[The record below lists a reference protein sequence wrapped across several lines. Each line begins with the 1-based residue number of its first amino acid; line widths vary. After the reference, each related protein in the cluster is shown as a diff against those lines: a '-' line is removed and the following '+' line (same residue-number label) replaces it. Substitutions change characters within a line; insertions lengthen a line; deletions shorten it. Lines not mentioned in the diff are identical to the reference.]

1 MLAFIKDELNR
12 DAALRVAKGLGAC
25 AVGVAIAALFAQTT
39 LFDRLSSWLYDSLQ
53 RSTGRTI
60 DLDNVLVLDVD
71 EESLRRMARAVGPW
85 QTDREV
91 YAGVVR
97 YLEAHGAR
105 AIAFHLLIADE
116 RPGDEALAAALGRNT
131 VLAAAGLPVAF
142 EAPPTYQ
149 RQLAESA
156 YARNPP
162 WTGAPWRPDEQ
173 RFPHASWPYLR
184 LPAQSLAVGGRAGV
198 GVINLKPDED
208 GVLRRITLFH
218 GTQGYVLPS
227 LPLAALA
234 AADPTLNPLRVVNGT
249 LQLRRATIP
258 LDTYGEVALRFPVN
272 VEDLR
277 VIPFYEA
284 AAAAAGT
291 PGSRW
296 LARDVAG
303 KTIFIGSASAL
314 SADYAFTPVGRL
326 SGPQISALAYASL
339 AAGQVATQAGLAID
353 GLLLLGALFVPL
365 FLMRR
370 GVDATGRA
378 LLLAFLATP
387 LALAGAGAGL
397 YAIGIQSKWLFAAVA
412 GLGSLAVVLSLWL
425 YAVSDERRR
434 LRYETL
440 AERQANRLKSE
451 FLNHLT
457 HELRTP
463 LTAIMGFNKLNQ
475 FTDDLGRDARIHN
488 SAIIG
493 RNCEHLLALINNNLD
508 LAKIEAGTLVIAT
521 APEDPE
527 QLVRD
532 VVATMK
538 PLADD
543 KRLRLRFTR
552 GTALPPALA
561 LDAFRVRQILMNL
574 LSNALKFTPTGTV
587 EVVASWHLAA
597 LQVEVRDTGPG
608 IPDEALARIFEP
620 FEQAD
625 ASIAQ
630 RFGGTGL
637 GLAITRNLVSLMNGT
652 IEVESKR
659 GTGSTFRVRIPSE
672 ATARV
677 ETVRP
682 ITEAIAAREP
692 LAGRVLVGED
702 NDDIRALVEVFLA
715 RLGVETRAVANG
727 FSAVEAAL
735 SERFDVVLL
744 DMEMP
749 VMNGY
754 EAVHVLRT
762 RNYTGPILAFTAHH
776 DGLEADR
783 ARTAGCDG
791 IVAKPIS
798 LEGLRN
804 ALRPLLREPRKAAD
818 GAAGRAGERGGR
830 S

>member
-1 MLAFIKDELNR
+1 MLAFIRDELNR
-12 DAALRVAKGLGAC
+12 EAALRVAKGLGTC
-25 AVGVAIAALFAQTT
+25 VAGIALAALFAQTT
-39 LFDRLSSWLYDSLQ
+39 LFDRLSDWLYDSLQ
-53 RSTGRTI
+53 RSIGRTT

-71 EESLRRMARAVGPW
+71 EESLRRLARPLGPW
-85 QTDREV
+85 RTDREI

-97 YLEAHGAR
+97 YLEARGAK
-105 AIAFHLLIADE
+105 AIAFQLLIADE
-116 RPGDEALAAALGRNT
+116 RPGDEALAASLGRNT

-142 EAPPTYQ
+142 DAAPAYQ
-149 RQLAESA
+149 RLLAESA
-156 YARNPP
+156 FARNPP
-162 WTGAPWRPDEQ
+162 WTGGGPGGGERL
-173 RFPHASWPYLR
+173 PHASWPYLK
-184 LPAQSLAVGGRAGV
+184 LPAESLAGGGRTSV
-198 GVINLKPDED
+198 GVVNLRPDED

-227 LPLAALA
+227 LPLATLA
-234 AADPTLNPLRVVNGT
+234 AADPAPSPLRVVDGV
-249 LQLRRATIP
+249 LQLRRGQIQ
-258 LDTYGEVALRFPVN
+258 LGTYGEVALRFPVN
-272 VEDLR
+272 IEDLR

-284 AAAAAGT
+284 ATAAAGA
-291 PGSRW
+291 PDSRW

-303 KTIFIGSASAL
+303 KVIFIGSASAL
-314 SADYAFTPVGRL
+314 SADHAFTPVGRL
-326 SGPQISALAYASL
+326 SGPQIAAVAYASL
-339 AAGQVATQAGLAID
+339 AAGQVAIHAPLALN
-353 GLLLLGALFVPL
+353 GLLLLGALSVPL
-365 FLMRR
+365 LLMRR
-370 GVDATGRA
+370 GAEATGRA
-378 LLLAFLATP
+378 FLLAFFAIP
-387 LALAGAGAGL
+387 VFLAGGGAAL
-397 YAIGIQSKWLFAAVA
+397 YAIGIQSKWLFAALA
-412 GLGSLAVVLSLWL
+412 GLGSLTFVFSLWL

-440 AERQANRLKSE
+440 AEREAHRLKSE

-475 FTDDLGRDARIHN
+475 FTDDLGRDARINN
-488 SAIIG
+488 SGIIG

-508 LAKIEAGTLVIAT
+508 LAKIEAGTLVIAP

-527 QLVRD
+527 QLLRD
-532 VVATMK
+532 VIATMQ
-538 PLADD
+538 PFADD

-552 GTALPPALA
+552 ATPLPPALL
-561 LDAFRVRQILMNL
+561 LDAFRVRQIVLNL
-574 LSNALKFTPTGTV
+574 LSNALKFTQSGTV
-587 EVVASWHLAA
+587 ELVGSWHLAVFQ
-597 LQVEVRDTGPG
+597 LEVRDTGPG
-608 IPDEALARIFEP
+608 IPEDALARVFEP

-637 GLAITRNLVSLMNGT
+637 GLAITRNLVALMNGT
-652 IEVESKR
+652 IDVESKR
-659 GTGSTFRVRIPSE
+659 STGSTFRVRIPSE
-672 ATARV
+672 AAARA

-682 ITEAIAAREP
+682 ISEALAAREP

-702 NDDIRALVEVFLA
+702 NEDIRALVEVYLT
-715 RLGVETRAVANG
+715 RLGVDTRTVANG

-735 SERFDVVLL
+735 AERFDVVLL

-783 ARTAGCDG
+783 ARAAGCDG

-804 ALRPLLREPRKAAD
+804 ALRPLLREPRRHVD
-818 GAAGRAGERGGR
+818 GARAAESGSRA
-830 S
+830 

>member
-1 MLAFIKDELNR
+1 MLAFIRNELNR

-25 AVGVAIAALFAQTT
+25 AVGIALAVLFAQTT

-53 RSTGRTI
+53 RSIGRTT

-71 EESLRRMARAVGPW
+71 EESLRRMSQPVGSW
-85 QTDREV
+85 RTDREV

-97 YLEAHGAR
+97 YLEGHGAR
-105 AIAFHLLIADE
+105 AIAFHLLIAEE
-116 RPGDEALAAALGRNT
+116 RAGDEALAAALGRNT

-142 EAPPTYQ
+142 EAAPTYQ
-149 RQLAESA
+149 RQLAVTA

-162 WTGAPWRPDEQ
+162 WTGAPWRADEQ
-173 RFPHASWPYLR
+173 RLPYASWAYLK
-184 LPAQSLAVGGRAGV
+184 LPAPSLGGGRAAV
-198 GVINLKPDED
+198 GVINLTPDED
-208 GVLRRITLFH
+208 GVLRRIALFH

-227 LPLAALA
+227 LSLAALA
-234 AADPTLNPLRVVNGT
+234 AADPTLASLRVVDGT
-249 LQLRRATIP
+249 LHLRRAAIP
-258 LDTYGEVALRFPVN
+258 LGTYGEVALRFPVN
-272 VEDLR
+272 VTDLR

-284 AAAAAGT
+284 AAAASGT

-303 KTIFIGSASAL
+303 KVIFIGSASAL
-314 SADYAFTPVGRL
+314 AADYAFTPVGRFSGVQIAAL
-326 SGPQISALAYASL
+326 SYASL
-339 AAGQVATQAGLAID
+339 AAGQVARQAGLGLD
-353 GLLLLGALFVPL
+353 GLLLLGALAVPL

-370 GVDATGRA
+370 GVDASGRA
-378 LLLAFLATP
+378 FLLAFVATP
-387 LALAGAGAGL
+387 LALAGTGAGL
-397 YAIGIQSKWLFAAVA
+397 YTFGIQSTWLFGLVA
-412 GLGSLAVVLSLWL
+412 GLGSLVVVFSLWL
-425 YAVSDERRR
+425 YAVSDDRRR
-434 LRYETL
+434 LQYETL

-475 FTDDLGRDARIHN
+475 FTDDLGRDARINN
-488 SAIIG
+488 SGIIG

-508 LAKIEAGTLVIAT
+508 LAKLEAGTLVIAP

-527 QLVRD
+527 QLLRGVI
-532 VVATMK
+532 ATMQ
-538 PLADD
+538 PFADD

-552 GTALPPALA
+552 STPLPPALA
-561 LDAFRVRQILMNL
+561 LDAFRVRQILINL
-574 LSNALKFTPTGTV
+574 LSNALKFTQSGTV
-587 EVVASWHLAA
+587 ELAASWHLAA
-597 LQVEVRDTGPG
+597 LQIEVHDSGPG
-608 IPDEALARIFEP
+608 IAEEALTRIFEP

-659 GTGSTFRVRIPSE
+659 GLGSIFRVRIPTE
-672 ATARV
+672 AAVRP

-682 ITEAIAAREP
+682 ISEALVAREP
-692 LAGRVLVGED
+692 LAGRVLVAED
-702 NDDIRALVEVFLA
+702 NDDIRLLVEVFLTK
-715 RLGVETRAVANG
+715 LGVETRTVANG
-727 FSAVEAAL
+727 FSAVESAL
-735 SERFDVVLL
+735 SERFDAVLL

-749 VMNGY
+749 IMNGY
-754 EAVHVLRT
+754 EAVHVLRE

-783 ARTAGCDG
+783 ALAAGCDG
-791 IVAKPIS
+791 TVAKPVS

-804 ALRPLLREPRKAAD
+804 ALRPHLREPRKNAD
-818 GAAGRAGERGGR
+818 AGTRASESGARA
-830 S
+830 

>member
-1 MLAFIKDELNR
+1 MLAFIRNELNR
-12 DAALRVAKGLGAC
+12 DAALRVAKGLGTCVA
-25 AVGVAIAALFAQTT
+25 GVALAALFAQTT
-39 LFDRLSSWLYDSLQ
+39 LFDRLSGWLYDSLQ
-53 RSTGRTI
+53 RSMGRTT

-71 EESLRRMARAVGPW
+71 EESLRRMAQPLGPW
-85 QTDREV
+85 RTDREI

-97 YLEAHGAR
+97 YLEARGAR
-105 AIAFHLLIADE
+105 AIVFHLLIAEE
-116 RPGDEALAAALGRNT
+116 RPGDDSLAAALGRNT
-131 VLAAAGLPVAF
+131 VLAAAGLPVAL
-142 EAPPTYQ
+142 EPAPAYQ
-149 RQLAESA
+149 RLLAESA

-162 WTGAPWRPDEQ
+162 WTGGTGAAERL
-173 RFPHASWPYLR
+173 PHASWPYLR
-184 LPAQSLAVGGRAGV
+184 LPAESLAGRGRTAV
-198 GVINLKPDED
+198 GVVNLRPDED
-208 GVLRRITLFH
+208 GVLRRISLFH

-234 AADPTLNPLRVVNGT
+234 AADPAMSPLRVADGM
-249 LQLRRATIP
+249 LQLRRAAVR
-258 LDTYGEVALRFPVN
+258 LGTYGEIALRFPVN

-284 AAAAAGT
+284 AAAAGGA
-291 PGSRW
+291 PDSRW

-303 KTIFIGSASAL
+303 KVIFIGSASAL
-314 SADYAFTPVGRL
+314 SADYAFTPIGRL
-326 SGPQISALAYASL
+326 SGPQIAAVAYASL
-339 AAGQVATQAGLAID
+339 AAGQVVAPAGLAVD

-365 FLMRR
+365 LLMRR
-370 GVDATGRA
+370 GAEATGRA
-378 LLLAFLATP
+378 FLLGFVATP
-387 LALAGAGAGL
+387 LVLAGAGAAL
-397 YAIGIQSKWLFAAVA
+397 YATGIQAHWLFAAIA
-412 GLGSLAVVLSLWL
+412 GLGSLIFVFSLWL
-425 YAVSDERRR
+425 YSVSDERRR

-440 AERQANRLKSE
+440 AEREANRLKSE

-475 FTDDLGRDARIHN
+475 FTDDLGRDARINN
-488 SAIIG
+488 SGIIG

-508 LAKIEAGTLVIAT
+508 LAKIEAGTLVIAP
-521 APEDPE
+521 AAEDPE
-527 QLVRD
+527 QLLRD
-532 VVATMK
+532 VIATMQ
-538 PLADD
+538 PFADD

-552 GTALPPALA
+552 ATPLPPALL
-561 LDAFRVRQILMNL
+561 LDAFRVRQIVLNL
-574 LSNALKFTPTGTV
+574 LSNSLKFTQSGTV
-587 EVVASWHLAA
+587 ELVASWHLAVF
-597 LQVEVRDTGPG
+597 QIEVRDTGPG
-608 IPDEALARIFEP
+608 IPEDALARVFEP
-620 FEQAD
+620 FEQGD

-652 IEVESKR
+652 IDVESKR
-659 GTGSTFRVRIPSE
+659 GIGSTFRVRIPSE
-672 ATARV
+672 AAVRA

-682 ITEAIAAREP
+682 ISEALAAREP

-702 NDDIRALVEVFLA
+702 NDDIRTLAEVYLT
-715 RLGVETRAVANG
+715 RLGVETRTVANG

-735 SERFDVVLL
+735 AERFDVVLL

-776 DGLEADR
+776 DGMEADR
-783 ARTAGCDG
+783 PRAAGCDG

-804 ALRPLLREPRKAAD
+804 ALRPLLREPRKQAEG
-818 GAAGRAGERGGR
+818 GARAESGARA
-830 S
+830 

>member
-71 EESLRRMARAVGPW
+71 EESLRRMSQPMGQWRNE
-85 QTDREV
+85 REV

-97 YLEAHGAR
+97 YLEAHGSR

-116 RPGDEALAAALGRNT
+116 RQGDDALAAALGRNT
-131 VLAAAGLPVAF
+131 ALAAAGLPVAF
-142 EAPPTYQ
+142 EAAPTYQ

-162 WTGAPWRPDEQ
+162 WTGAPWRADEQ
-173 RFPHASWPYLR
+173 RFPYASWPYLR
-184 LPAQSLAVGGRAGV
+184 LPAPSVTSGGRTGV

-234 AADPTLNPLRVVNGT
+234 AADPTLNPLRVVDGT
-249 LQLRRATIP
+249 LHLRRAAIP
-258 LDTYGEVALRFPVN
+258 LGIYGEVALRFPVN

-284 AAAAAGT
+284 AAAASGT

-303 KTIFIGSASAL
+303 KVIFIGSASAL
-314 SADYAFTPVGRL
+314 TADYAFTPVGRL
-326 SGPQISALAYASL
+326 SAPQIAAVAYASL
-339 AAGQVATQAGLAID
+339 AAGQVATQAGLTID
-353 GLLLLGALFVPL
+353 GLLLLSALFVPL

-378 LLLAFLATP
+378 LLLAFIATP

-397 YAIGIQSKWLFAAVA
+397 YAIGIQSTWLFAAVA

-463 LTAIMGFNKLNQ
+463 LTSIMGFNKLNQ

-488 SAIIG
+488 SSIIG

-508 LAKIEAGTLVIAT
+508 LAKIEAGTLVIAP

-532 VVATMK
+532 VIATMQ

-552 GTALPPALA
+552 GTVLPPALA
-561 LDAFRVRQILMNL
+561 LDAFRVRQILINL
-574 LSNALKFTPTGTV
+574 LSNALKFTQSGTV
-587 EVVASWHLAA
+587 ELVASWHLAA
-597 LQVEVRDTGPG
+597 LQIEVRDSGPG
-608 IPDEALARIFEP
+608 IPEDALARIFEP

-625 ASIAQ
+625 ATIAQ

-659 GTGSTFRVRIPSE
+659 GVGSTFRVRIPSE
-672 ATARV
+672 VAARV

-682 ITEAIAAREP
+682 ITEALAAREP

-702 NDDIRALVEVFLA
+702 NDDIRTLVEVFLT

-727 FSAVEAAL
+727 FSVVEAAL
-735 SERFDVVLL
+735 AERFDVVLL

-762 RNYTGPILAFTAHH
+762 RNYAGPILAFTAHH

-783 ARTAGCDG
+783 ARAAGCDG

-804 ALRPLLREPRKAAD
+804 ALRPLLREPRKAVDAS
-818 GAAGRAGERGGR
+818 GRAAERGAR
-830 S
+830 A

>member
-1 MLAFIKDELNR
+1 
-12 DAALRVAKGLGAC
+12 
-25 AVGVAIAALFAQTT
+25 
-39 LFDRLSSWLYDSLQ
+39 
-53 RSTGRTI
+53 
-60 DLDNVLVLDVD
+60 
-71 EESLRRMARAVGPW
+71 
-85 QTDREV
+85 
-91 YAGVVR
+91 
-97 YLEAHGAR
+97 
-105 AIAFHLLIADE
+105 
-116 RPGDEALAAALGRNT
+116 
-131 VLAAAGLPVAF
+131 AF

-162 WTGAPWRPDEQ
+162 WTGAPWRADEQ

-184 LPAQSLAVGGRAGV
+184 LPAQSLASAGRAGV

-234 AADPTLNPLRVVNGT
+234 AADPTINPLRVVDGS

-258 LDTYGEVALRFPVN
+258 LGTYGEVALRFPVN

-284 AAAAAGT
+284 ATAASGAT
-291 PGSRW
+291 GSRW

-314 SADYAFTPVGRL
+314 TADYAFTPVGRL
-326 SGPQISALAYASL
+326 SGPQVAALAYASL

-378 LLLAFLATP
+378 LLFAFLATP

-412 GLGSLAVVLSLWL
+412 GLASLAVVLSLWL

-508 LAKIEAGTLVIAT
+508 LAKIEAGTLVIAP

-527 QLVRD
+527 QLMRD
-532 VVATMK
+532 VIATMK

-552 GTALPPALA
+552 GTTLPAALA

-574 LSNALKFTPTGTV
+574 LSNALKFTQSGTV

-597 LQVEVRDTGPG
+597 LQIEVRDTGPG
-608 IPDEALARIFEP
+608 IPDDAVARIFEP

-625 ASIAQ
+625 ATIAQ

-659 GTGSTFRVRIPSE
+659 GVGSTFRVRIPSE
-672 ATARV
+672 VTARV

-682 ITEAIAAREP
+682 ISEALAAREP

-702 NDDIRALVEVFLA
+702 NDDIRALVEMFLT

-735 SERFDVVLL
+735 AERYDVVLL

-783 ARTAGCDG
+783 ARAAGCDG

-804 ALRPLLREPRKAAD
+804 ALRPLLREPRKLAD
-818 GAAGRAGERGGR
+818 AGGRAAERGGR
-830 S
+830 A

>member
-1 MLAFIKDELNR
+1 MLTFIRNEFNR

-25 AVGVAIAALFAQTT
+25 AVGIALAALFAQTT

-53 RSTGRTI
+53 RSMGRIT

-71 EESLRRMARAVGPW
+71 EESLRRMAQSMGPW
-85 QTDREV
+85 RTDREV

-116 RPGDEALAAALGRNT
+116 RPGDDALAAALGRTT

-149 RQLAESA
+149 RQLAELA
-156 YARNPP
+156 YAQTPP
-162 WTGAPWRPDEQ
+162 WNGAPWRVDAQ
-173 RFPHASWPYLR
+173 RVPYASWAYLR
-184 LPAQSLAVGGRAGV
+184 LPAESLAAGGRAGV
-198 GVINLKPDED
+198 GVVNLKPDED
-208 GVLRRITLFH
+208 GVLRRIALFH

-227 LPLAALA
+227 LPLATLA
-234 AADPTLNPLRVVNGT
+234 AADPALNPLRVEDGT
-249 LQLRRATIP
+249 LYLRRAAIP
-258 LDTYGEVALRFPVN
+258 LDRYGEVALRFPVN

-284 AAAAAGT
+284 AAAASGT

-303 KTIFIGSASAL
+303 KVIFIGSASAFA
-314 SADYAFTPVGRL
+314 ADYAFTPVGRL
-326 SGPQISALAYASL
+326 SGPQIAALAYASL
-339 AAGQVATQAGLAID
+339 AAGQIATQAGLTVD

-365 FLMRR
+365 LLMRS
-370 GVDATGRA
+370 AS
-378 LLLAFLATP
+378 TP
-387 LALAGAGAGL
+387 ARER
-397 YAIGIQSKWLFAAVA
+397 SC
-412 GLGSLAVVLSLWL
+412 SRS
-425 YAVSDERRR
+425 SRRR
-434 LRYETL
+434 SRSPAPGRGCTRSGSSRIGCSASSRAWSRSPSCSRCGCTPWATSGGGCATRRV

-475 FTDDLGRDARIHN
+475 FTDDLGRESRIHN

-508 LAKIEAGTLVIAT
+508 LAKIEAGTLVIAPV
-521 APEDPE
+521 PEDAE

-532 VVATMK
+532 VVATMQ

-552 GTALPPALA
+552 GTVLPPVLL
-561 LDAFRVRQILMNL
+561 LDAFRVRQILINL
-574 LSNALKFTPTGTV
+574 LSNALKFTQSGTV
-587 EVVASWHLAA
+587 ELVASWHLAA
-597 LQVEVRDTGPG
+597 LQIEVRDTGPG
-608 IPDEALARIFEP
+608 IPDEALARVFEP

-659 GTGSTFRVRIPSE
+659 GIGSTFRVRIPSE
-672 ATARV
+672 AAARP

-682 ITEAIAAREP
+682 ITEALAAREP

-702 NDDIRALVEVFLA
+702 NDDIRTLVEVFLT
-715 RLGVETRAVANG
+715 RLGVESRAVANG
-727 FSAVEAAL
+727 FSAVEVAL

-776 DGLEADR
+776 EGLEADR
-783 ARTAGCDG
+783 ALAAGCDG
-791 IVAKPIS
+791 IVLKPIS

-804 ALRPLLREPRKAAD
+804 ALRPLLREPRKQADAPGRSAD
-818 GAAGRAGERGGR
+818 GGLR

>member
-1 MLAFIKDELNR
+1 MLAFIKNELNR

-25 AVGVAIAALFAQTT
+25 AVGIAIAALFAQTT

-53 RSTGRTI
+53 RSMGRTT

-71 EESLRRMARAVGPW
+71 EESLRRMAQPVGAW
-85 QTDREV
+85 RTDREV

-142 EAPPTYQ
+142 EAAPTYQ

-162 WTGAPWRPDEQ
+162 WTGAPWRADEQ

-184 LPAQSLAVGGRAGV
+184 LPAQSLAAGGRAGV

-234 AADPTLNPLRVVNGT
+234 AADPTLNPLRVVDGT
-249 LQLRRATIP
+249 LHLRRVAIP
-258 LDTYGEVALRFPVN
+258 LGTYGEVGLRFPVN

-284 AAAAAGT
+284 AAAANGT

-303 KTIFIGSASAL
+303 KVIFIGSATAL

-326 SGPQISALAYASL
+326 SAPQIAALAYASL
-339 AAGQVATQAGLAID
+339 TAGQVATQAPLGID

-378 LLLAFLATP
+378 LLLALFLTP

-397 YAIGIQSKWLFAAVA
+397 YALGIQSKWLFAAVA
-412 GLGSLAVVLSLWL
+412 GLASLAVVLSLWL

-475 FTDDLGRDARIHN
+475 FTDDLGRESRIHN

-493 RNCEHLLALINNNLD
+493 RNCEHLLALIDNNLD

-532 VVATMK
+532 VVATMQ

-574 LSNALKFTPTGTV
+574 LSNALKFTQSGTV
-587 EVVASWHLAA
+587 EVVTSWHLAA

-625 ASIAQ
+625 ATIAQ

-659 GTGSTFRVRIPSE
+659 GVGTTFRVRIPSE

-682 ITEAIAAREP
+682 ITEALAAREP
-692 LAGRVLVGED
+692 LAGKVLVGED
-702 NDDIRALVEVFLA
+702 NDDIRALVEMFLG

-776 DGLEADR
+776 EGLEADR
-783 ARTAGCDG
+783 ARAAGCDG

-798 LEGLRN
+798 LEGLRT
-804 ALRPLLREPRKAAD
+804 ALRPLLREPRKLAD
-818 GAAGRAGERGGR
+818 AGRAERGGR
-830 S
+830 L

>member
-25 AVGVAIAALFAQTT
+25 AFGILIASLFAQTT

-53 RSTGRTI
+53 RSMGRTT

-71 EESLRRMARAVGPW
+71 EESLRRMAQPVGPW
-85 QTDREV
+85 RTDREV

-116 RPGDEALAAALGRNT
+116 RPGDEALAASLGRNT

-142 EAPPTYQ
+142 EAAPTYQ

-162 WTGAPWRPDEQ
+162 WTGAPWRADEQ
-173 RFPHASWPYLR
+173 RFPYASWPYLR
-184 LPAQSLAVGGRAGV
+184 LPAQSLASGRAGV

-234 AADPTLNPLRVVNGT
+234 AADPTLNPLRVVDGR
-249 LQLRRATIP
+249 LQLRRVAIP
-258 LDTYGEVALRFPVN
+258 LGTYGEVALRFPVN

-284 AAAAAGT
+284 AAAANGT

-303 KTIFIGSASAL
+303 KVIFIGSASAL
-314 SADYAFTPVGRL
+314 SSDYAFTPVGRL
-326 SGPQISALAYASL
+326 SAPQIAALAYASL
-339 AAGQVATQAGLAID
+339 TAGQVATQAGLAID

-378 LLLAFLATP
+378 LLFALLATP

-412 GLGSLAVVLSLWL
+412 GLTSLAVVLSLWL

-475 FTDDLGRDARIHN
+475 FTDDLGRESRIHN

-508 LAKIEAGTLVIAT
+508 LAKIEAGTLVIAL
-521 APEDPE
+521 ASEDPE

-532 VVATMK
+532 VIATMQ

-552 GTALPPALA
+552 GTTLPPALA

-574 LSNALKFTPTGTV
+574 LSNALKFTPSGTV
-587 EVVASWHLAA
+587 ELVASWHLAA
-597 LQVEVRDTGPG
+597 LQIEIRDTGPG
-608 IPDEALARIFEP
+608 IPDDALARIFEP

-630 RFGGTGL
+630 RYGGTGL

-659 GTGSTFRVRIPSE
+659 GVGSTFRVRIPSE

-682 ITEAIAAREP
+682 ITEALVAREP

-702 NDDIRALVEVFLA
+702 NDDIRTLVELFLT

-735 SERFDVVLL
+735 AERFDVVLL

-783 ARTAGCDG
+783 ARAAGCDG

-804 ALRPLLREPRKAAD
+804 ALRPLLREPRKVAD
-818 GAAGRAGERGGR
+818 IAAGRAERGGR
-830 S
+830 P

>member
-1 MLAFIKDELNR
+1 MLAFIRNEFNR
-12 DAALRVAKGLGAC
+12 EAALRVAKGLGAC
-25 AVGVAIAALFAQTT
+25 AVGIALAALFAQTT

-53 RSTGRTI
+53 RSMGRTT

-71 EESLRRMARAVGPW
+71 EESLRRMAQAMGPW
-85 QTDREV
+85 RTDREV

-105 AIAFHLLIADE
+105 AIAFHVLIADE
-116 RPGDEALAAALGRNT
+116 RPGDDALAAALGRTT

-149 RQLAESA
+149 RQLAKSA
-156 YARNPP
+156 YAQNPP
-162 WTGAPWRPDEQ
+162 WNGAPWRVDAQ
-173 RFPHASWPYLR
+173 RVPYASWAYLR
-184 LPAQSLAVGGRAGV
+184 LPAESLAAGGRAGV
-198 GVINLKPDED
+198 GVVNLKPDED
-208 GVLRRITLFH
+208 GVLRRIALFH

-234 AADPTLNPLRVVNGT
+234 AADPALNPLRVVDGT
-249 LQLRRATIP
+249 LYLRRAAIP
-258 LDTYGEVALRFPVN
+258 LDRYGEVALRFPVN

-284 AAAAAGT
+284 AAAASGT

-303 KTIFIGSASAL
+303 KVIFIGSASAL
-314 SADYAFTPVGRL
+314 AADYAFTPVGRL
-326 SGPQISALAYASL
+326 SAPQIAALAYASL
-339 AAGQVATQAGLAID
+339 AAGHVATQAALTVD

-365 FLMRR
+365 LLMRR
-370 GVDATGRA
+370 GIDTSGRA
-378 LLLAFLATP
+378 FLLAFVATP

-397 YAIGIQSKWLFAAVA
+397 YAIGIQSKWLFGAVA
-412 GLGSLAVVLSLWL
+412 GLGSLAVVFSMWL

-434 LRYETL
+434 LLYETL

-475 FTDDLGRDARIHN
+475 FTDDLGRESRIHN

-508 LAKIEAGTLVIAT
+508 LAKIEAGTLVIAPV
-521 APEDPE
+521 PEDVE

-532 VVATMK
+532 VVATMQ

-552 GTALPPALA
+552 GTALPPVLL
-561 LDAFRVRQILMNL
+561 LDAFRVRQILINL
-574 LSNALKFTPTGTV
+574 LSNALKFTQSGTV
-587 EVVASWHLAA
+587 ELVASWHLAA
-597 LQVEVRDTGPG
+597 LQLEVRDTGPG
-608 IPDEALARIFEP
+608 IPDEALARVFEP

-659 GTGSTFRVRIPSE
+659 GIGSTFRVRIPSE
-672 ATARV
+672 AAARP

-682 ITEAIAAREP
+682 ITEALAAREP

-702 NDDIRALVEVFLA
+702 NDDIRTLVEVFLT
-715 RLGVETRAVANG
+715 RLGVESRAVANG
-727 FSAVEAAL
+727 FSAVEVAL

-776 DGLEADR
+776 EGLEADR
-783 ARTAGCDG
+783 ALAAGCDG
-791 IVAKPIS
+791 IVVKPIS

-804 ALRPLLREPRKAAD
+804 ALRPLLREPRKQADASGRAAD
-818 GAAGRAGERGGR
+818 GGLR

>member
-1 MLAFIKDELNR
+1 MLAFIRNELNR

-25 AVGVAIAALFAQTT
+25 AVGIALAVLFAQTT

-53 RSTGRTI
+53 RSIGRTT

-71 EESLRRMARAVGPW
+71 EESLRRMSQPVGSW
-85 QTDREV
+85 RTDREV

-97 YLEAHGAR
+97 YLEGHGAR
-105 AIAFHLLIADE
+105 AIAFHLLIAEE
-116 RPGDEALAAALGRNT
+116 RAGDEALAAALGRNT

-142 EAPPTYQ
+142 EAAPTYQ
-149 RQLAESA
+149 RQLAVTA

-162 WTGAPWRPDEQ
+162 WTGAPWRADEQ
-173 RFPHASWPYLR
+173 RLPYASWAYLK
-184 LPAQSLAVGGRAGV
+184 LPAQSLGGGRAAV
-198 GVINLKPDED
+198 GVINLTPDED
-208 GVLRRITLFH
+208 GVLRRIALFH

-227 LPLAALA
+227 LSLAALA
-234 AADPTLNPLRVVNGT
+234 AADPTLAPLRVVDGT
-249 LQLRRATIP
+249 LHLRRAAIP
-258 LDTYGEVALRFPVN
+258 LGTYGDVALRFPVN
-272 VEDLR
+272 VADLR

-284 AAAAAGT
+284 AAAASGT

-303 KTIFIGSASAL
+303 KVIFIGSASAL
-314 SADYAFTPVGRL
+314 AADYAFTPVGRFSGVQIAAL
-326 SGPQISALAYASL
+326 SYASL
-339 AAGQVATQAGLAID
+339 AAGQVARQAGLGLD
-353 GLLLLGALFVPL
+353 GLLLLGALAVPL

-370 GVDATGRA
+370 GVDASGLRA
-378 LLLAFLATP
+378 FLLAFVATP

-397 YAIGIQSKWLFAAVA
+397 YAFGIQSTWLFGLVA
-412 GLGSLAVVLSLWL
+412 GLGSLVVVFSLWL
-425 YAVSDERRR
+425 YAVSDDRRR
-434 LRYETL
+434 LQYETL

-475 FTDDLGRDARIHN
+475 FTDDLGRDARINN
-488 SAIIG
+488 SGIIG

-508 LAKIEAGTLVIAT
+508 LAKLEAGTLVIAP

-527 QLVRD
+527 QLLRGVI
-532 VVATMK
+532 ATMQ
-538 PLADD
+538 PFADD

-552 GTALPPALA
+552 STPLPPALA
-561 LDAFRVRQILMNL
+561 LDAFRVRQILINL
-574 LSNALKFTPTGTV
+574 LSNALKFTQSGTV
-587 EVVASWHLAA
+587 EVAASWHLAA
-597 LQVEVRDTGPG
+597 LQIEVHDSGPG
-608 IPDEALARIFEP
+608 IAEEALTRIFEP

-637 GLAITRNLVSLMNGT
+637 GLAITRNLVSLMNGA

-659 GTGSTFRVRIPSE
+659 GLGSIFRVRIPSE
-672 ATARV
+672 AAVRP

-682 ITEAIAAREP
+682 ISEALVAREP
-692 LAGRVLVGED
+692 LAGRVLVAED
-702 NDDIRALVEVFLA
+702 NDDIRLLVEVFLTK
-715 RLGVETRAVANG
+715 LGVETRTVANG
-727 FSAVEAAL
+727 FSAVESAL
-735 SERFDVVLL
+735 SERFDAVLL

-749 VMNGY
+749 IMNGY
-754 EAVHVLRT
+754 EAVHVLRE

-783 ARTAGCDG
+783 ALAAGCDG
-791 IVAKPIS
+791 TVAKPVS

-804 ALRPLLREPRKAAD
+804 ALRPLLREPRKNAD
-818 GAAGRAGERGGR
+818 AGTRASESGARA
-830 S
+830 

>member
-1 MLAFIKDELNR
+1 
-12 DAALRVAKGLGAC
+12 
-25 AVGVAIAALFAQTT
+25 
-39 LFDRLSSWLYDSLQ
+39 
-53 RSTGRTI
+53 
-60 DLDNVLVLDVD
+60 
-71 EESLRRMARAVGPW
+71 
-85 QTDREV
+85 
-91 YAGVVR
+91 
-97 YLEAHGAR
+97 
-105 AIAFHLLIADE
+105 
-116 RPGDEALAAALGRNT
+116 
-131 VLAAAGLPVAF
+131 
-142 EAPPTYQ
+142 
-149 RQLAESA
+149 
-156 YARNPP
+156 
-162 WTGAPWRPDEQ
+162 
-173 RFPHASWPYLR
+173 
-184 LPAQSLAVGGRAGV
+184 
-198 GVINLKPDED
+198 
-208 GVLRRITLFH
+208 
-218 GTQGYVLPS
+218 
-227 LPLAALA
+227 
-234 AADPTLNPLRVVNGT
+234 
-249 LQLRRATIP
+249 
-258 LDTYGEVALRFPVN
+258 
-272 VEDLR
+272 
-277 VIPFYEA
+277 
-284 AAAAAGT
+284 
-291 PGSRW
+291 
-296 LARDVAG
+296 
-303 KTIFIGSASAL
+303 
-314 SADYAFTPVGRL
+314 
-326 SGPQISALAYASL
+326 
-339 AAGQVATQAGLAID
+339 
-353 GLLLLGALFVPL
+353 
-365 FLMRR
+365 
-370 GVDATGRA
+370 
-378 LLLAFLATP
+378 
-387 LALAGAGAGL
+387 
-397 YAIGIQSKWLFAAVA
+397 
-412 GLGSLAVVLSLWL
+412 
-425 YAVSDERRR
+425 
-434 LRYETL
+434 
-440 AERQANRLKSE
+440 LKSE

-527 QLVRD
+527 QLIRD

-625 ASIAQ
+625 SSIAQ

-637 GLAITRNLVSLMNGT
+637 GLAITHNLVSLMNGT

-659 GTGSTFRVRIPSE
+659 GTGSTFRVRIPTE

-783 ARTAGCDG
+783 ARTAGCDR

>member
-1 MLAFIKDELNR
+1 MLAFIRNELNR

-25 AVGVAIAALFAQTT
+25 VAGVALAALFAQTT

-53 RSTGRTI
+53 RSMGRTT

-71 EESLRRMARAVGPW
+71 EESLRRMAQPVGPW
-85 QTDREV
+85 RTDREV

-97 YLEAHGAR
+97 YLEARGAR
-105 AIAFHLLIADE
+105 AIAFHLVIADE
-116 RPGDEALAAALGRNT
+116 RPGDDALAAALGRNT

-142 EAPPTYQ
+142 EAAPPYQ

-156 YARNPP
+156 FARNPP
-162 WTGAPWRPDEQ
+162 WSGAPPRGDAQ
-173 RFPHASWPYLR
+173 RLPHSSWPYLK
-184 LPAQSLAVGGRAGV
+184 LPAESLAAGGRAAV
-198 GVINLKPDED
+198 GVVNLRPDED

-227 LPLAALA
+227 LPLATLT
-234 AADPTLNPLRVVNGT
+234 AADPALNPLRVIDGT
-249 LQLRRATIP
+249 LQLRRAEIR
-258 LDTYGEVALRFPVN
+258 LGTYGDVALRFPVN

-284 AAAAAGT
+284 AAAASGA

-303 KTIFIGSASAL
+303 KVIFIGSASAL

-326 SGPQISALAYASL
+326 SGPQIAAIAYASL
-339 AAGQVATQAGLAID
+339 AAGQVATQAGLGVD

-365 FLMRR
+365 LLMRR
-370 GVDATGRA
+370 GPDATGRA
-378 LLLAFLATP
+378 FLLGFVATP
-387 LALAGAGAGL
+387 LVLAGGGAAL
-397 YAIGIQSKWLFAAVA
+397 FAIGVQSKWLFAAVA
-412 GLGSLAVVLSLWL
+412 GLGSLTFVFSLWL

-440 AERQANRLKSE
+440 AEREANRLKSE

-475 FTDDLGRDARIHN
+475 FTDDLGRESRIHN

-508 LAKIEAGTLVIAT
+508 LAKIEAGTLVIAP
-521 APEDPE
+521 AAEDPE
-527 QLVRD
+527 QLLRD
-532 VVATMK
+532 VIATMQ
-538 PLADD
+538 PFADD

-552 GTALPPALA
+552 ATALPAALA
-561 LDAFRVRQILMNL
+561 LDAFRVRQIVINL
-574 LSNALKFTPTGTV
+574 LSNALKFTQSGTV
-587 EVVASWHLAA
+587 ELVASWHLAA
-597 LQVEVRDTGPG
+597 LQIEVRDTGPG
-608 IPDEALARIFEP
+608 IPEEALTRVFEP

-659 GTGSTFRVRIPSE
+659 GIGSTFRVRIPSE
-672 ATARV
+672 PAART

-682 ITEAIAAREP
+682 ISEALAAREP

-702 NDDIRALVEVFLA
+702 NDDIRTLVEVYLT

-783 ARTAGCDG
+783 ARAAGCDG

-804 ALRPLLREPRKAAD
+804 ALRPLLREPRKLAD
-818 GAAGRAGERGGR
+818 AGGRAAERGGR
-830 S
+830 L

>member
-1 MLAFIKDELNR
+1 
-12 DAALRVAKGLGAC
+12 
-25 AVGVAIAALFAQTT
+25 
-39 LFDRLSSWLYDSLQ
+39 
-53 RSTGRTI
+53 
-60 DLDNVLVLDVD
+60 
-71 EESLRRMARAVGPW
+71 
-85 QTDREV
+85 
-91 YAGVVR
+91 
-97 YLEAHGAR
+97 
-105 AIAFHLLIADE
+105 
-116 RPGDEALAAALGRNT
+116 
-131 VLAAAGLPVAF
+131 
-142 EAPPTYQ
+142 
-149 RQLAESA
+149 
-156 YARNPP
+156 
-162 WTGAPWRPDEQ
+162 
-173 RFPHASWPYLR
+173 
-184 LPAQSLAVGGRAGV
+184 
-198 GVINLKPDED
+198 
-208 GVLRRITLFH
+208 
-218 GTQGYVLPS
+218 
-227 LPLAALA
+227 
-234 AADPTLNPLRVVNGT
+234 
-249 LQLRRATIP
+249 
-258 LDTYGEVALRFPVN
+258 
-272 VEDLR
+272 
-277 VIPFYEA
+277 
-284 AAAAAGT
+284 
-291 PGSRW
+291 
-296 LARDVAG
+296 
-303 KTIFIGSASAL
+303 
-314 SADYAFTPVGRL
+314 
-326 SGPQISALAYASL
+326 
-339 AAGQVATQAGLAID
+339 
-353 GLLLLGALFVPL
+353 
-365 FLMRR
+365 MRR

-378 LLLAFLATP
+378 LLFALFLTP

-412 GLGSLAVVLSLWL
+412 GLASLAVVLSLWL

-475 FTDDLGRDARIHN
+475 FTDDLGRESRIHN

-508 LAKIEAGTLVIAT
+508 LAKIEAGTLVIAP

-532 VVATMK
+532 VVATMQ

-574 LSNALKFTPTGTV
+574 LSNALKFTQSGTV

-625 ASIAQ
+625 ATIAQ

-659 GTGSTFRVRIPSE
+659 GVGTTFRVRIPSE

-682 ITEAIAAREP
+682 ITEALAAREP
-692 LAGRVLVGED
+692 LAGKVLVGED
-702 NDDIRALVEVFLA
+702 NDDIRTLVEMFLG

-783 ARTAGCDG
+783 ARAAGCDG

-804 ALRPLLREPRKAAD
+804 ALRPLLREPRKLAD
-818 GAAGRAGERGGR
+818 ASGRAAERGR
-830 S
+830 A